1 MPWGVLSSYL
11 TISCCWGMPRPPST
25 FLPQNK
31 KDEGLIAPSST
42 SEMKK
47 GLLSKQKTLILVFCQ
62 MNHLARDE
70 RYYLLM
76 NFLPFLIT
84 RPLALLATF

>member
-1 MPWGVLSSYL
+1 MLMGDA
-11 TISCCWGMPRPPST
+11 TPSQCI
-25 FLPQNK
+25 LANNK
-31 KDEGLIAPSST
+31 KGEGLIAPSST

-84 RPLALLATF
+84 SPLALLATF

>member
-1 MPWGVLSSYL
+1 
-11 TISCCWGMPRPPST
+11 MPRPPST
-25 FLPQNK
+25 CLPK
-31 KDEGLIAPSST
+31 RRFELALPSA
-42 SEMKK
+42 SETKK

-70 RYYLLM
+70 RYYLLI

-84 RPLALLATF
+84 MPLALLATF